1 MPVSLAPLEPLV
13 PEDGALP
20 PGLLGELTGLYASNA
35 AFHRISG
42 DFPDPGR
49 ITPEQVASALGAELA
64 HPAVEV
70 LLARDDADGTLAGI
84 AVTLAEHPD
93 PLDPYPWI
101 GLLMVH
107 GGRQRTG
114 LGRELA
120 GQVEARLRAAGR
132 DGVRLAVLD
141 NNPRALAFWT
151 ALGYR
156 VVDHREDRQMGRPCA
171 VLHKDLPPGP
181 PRTIGG

>member
-1 MPVSLAPLEPLV
+1 MLLLEPLV
-13 PEDGALP
+13 PVDGSLP
-20 PGLLGELTGLYASNA
+20 PGLLAELTDLYASDP
-35 AFHRISG
+35 AFHRATG
-42 DFPDPGR
+42 DFPDPENL
-49 ITPEQVASALGAELA
+49 TAEQVGSSVAAELA
-64 HPAVEV
+64 HPAAEV
-70 LLARDDADGTLAGI
+70 LLARDDADGGLAGI

-107 GGRQRTG
+107 GGRRRTG
-114 LGRELA
+114 VGRELV
-120 GQVEARLRAAGR
+120 GLVEERLRAGGR
-132 DGVRLAVLD
+132 NGVRLAVLD
-141 NNPRALAFWT
+141 ANPGALAFWR

-156 VVDHREDRQMGRPCA
+156 VIDHREDRQLGRPCS

>member
-1 MPVSLAPLEPLV
+1 MLLLEPLV
-13 PEDGALP
+13 PVDGSLP
-20 PGLLGELTGLYASNA
+20 PGVLAELTELYASNT
-35 AFHRISG
+35 AFHRAGG
-42 DFPDPGR
+42 DFPDPEDV
-49 ITPEQVASALGAELA
+49 TAEQVASSVNAELV

-70 LLARDDADGTLAGI
+70 LLARDSTDGTLAGI

-107 GGRQRTG
+107 GGRHRAG

-120 GQVEARLRAAGR
+120 GLVEQRLRAAGR

-141 NNPRALAFWT
+141 ANPRALAFWR
-151 ALGYR
+151 ALGYQ
-156 VVDHREDRQMGRPCA
+156 VIDHREDRQMGRPCS
-171 VLHKDLPPGP
+171 VLHKDLPPGA

>member
-1 MPVSLAPLEPLV
+1 MPFLQPLEPLV
-13 PEDGALP
+13 PRDGALP
-20 PGLLGELTGLYASNA
+20 PGALGELTELYASNA
-35 AFHRISG
+35 AFHRSSG
-42 DFPDPGR
+42 DFPDPDR
-49 ITPEQVASALGAELA
+49 ITSAQVASALNAELA
-64 HPAVEV
+64 HPAAEV
-70 LLARDDADGTLAGI
+70 LLARDGADGALAGI

-107 GGRQRTG
+107 GGRQGAG

-120 GQVEARLRAAGR
+120 GRVEERLRAAGR

-141 NNPRALAFWT
+141 SNPGGLAFWT

-171 VLHKDLPPGP
+171 VLHKDLPPEA

>member
-1 MPVSLAPLEPLV
+1 MSLLAPLEPLA
-13 PEDGALP
+13 PRIPLGGALLG
-20 PGLLGELTGLYASNA
+20 GLTELYASNA
-35 AFHRISG
+35 AFHRASG
-42 DFPDPGR
+42 DFPDPDR
-49 ITPEQVASALGAELA
+49 VTPDQVAAALDAERA
-64 HPAVEV
+64 HPAAEV
-70 LLARDDADGTLAGI
+70 LLARGAADGALAGL

-120 GQVEARLRAAGR
+120 GRVEERLRAAGR
-132 DGVRLAVLD
+132 DGVRLAVLEG
-141 NNPRALAFWT
+141 NPGGLAFWT

-156 VVDHREDRQMGRPCA
+156 VVDHREDRERGRPCA
-171 VLHKDLPPGP
+171 VLHKDLPAGP
-181 PRTIGG
+181 ARTIGG